1 MDTDHAKRRGSAG
14 LEKFIQKNWKQGKN
28 TCFSSRPLGPYNCLF
43 DNKNTANH
51 NDKKPY
57 SKCNR
62 IALRMFEMKFIYIE
76 ISSSSIW
83 QDIKCSWNI
92 LFAQNSFEFLNSA
105 VWDLL
110 VDAHLT
116 IAWKLHTFCL
126 PLLFLLEPQTFRG
139 ID

>member
-62 IALRMFEMKFIYIE
+62 IALQMFEMKFILH
-76 ISSSSIW
+76 
-83 QDIKCSWNI
+83 WNI
-92 LFAQNSFEFLNSA
+92 IFI
-105 VWDLL
+105 
-110 VDAHLT
+110 HLT
-116 IAWKLHTFCL
+116 GHKVLLKYIVCSKFLRVFKFCCL
-126 PLLFLLEPQTFRG
+126 RPFGWCPFDNCLKATHFLSTTLVFVRTSDF
-139 ID
+139 